1 VESEAIRH
9 IMEHTLEVFSGE
21 ALVFS
26 STGKW
31 LYPLFELE
39 DFLAATD
46 YESAHL
52 TVKDKI
58 VGRASALLLV
68 HFGVGYIIAGIMSH
82 PGKEALEKHNIKYGY
97 DSLVDRITCRTEE
110 ILADEY
116 DPQRA
121 YVILKERAGLRHQ
134 LKGSGT

>member
-1 VESEAIRH
+1 
-9 IMEHTLEVFSGE
+9 MEHTLEVFSGE
-21 ALVFS
+21 TPIFP

-39 DFLAATD
+39 DFLAATG

-68 HFGVGYIIAGIMSH
+68 RLGVGYVIAGIMSQ
-82 PGKEALEKHNIKYGY
+82 PGKQALEKHEVEYEY
-97 DSLVDRITCRTEE
+97 QSLVDRITCRTEE
-110 ILADEY
+110 ILADEF
-116 DPQRA
+116 DPQKA
-121 YVILKERAGLRHQ
+121 YVILKERAGL
-134 LKGSGT
+134 